1 MQADSTKLSVALL
14 RGLIGELVVLE
25 RRVLPEFGPDDAV
38 SAWTGPLGTPHDF
51 QLPTGLKIEVKALNH
66 DADRVRING
75 LGQLDGA
82 GDPLQLAAVRLE
94 DTGRDATAAIT
105 PSRQVARLRAC
116 LSEAPAALQGF
127 ECYSACN
134 FDPLSWGIGVQN
146 LEAD

>member
-1 MQADSTKLSVALL
+1 MQTACVLTVSVNWMEPAIPCNSL
-14 RGLIGELVVLE
+14 RSELE
-25 RRVLPEFGPDDAV
+25 
-38 SAWTGPLGTPHDF
+38 
-51 QLPTGLKIEVKALNH
+51 N
-66 DADRVRING
+66 
-75 LGQLDGA
+75 
-82 GDPLQLAAVRLE
+82 
-94 DTGRDATAAIT
+94 TGRDATAAIT

>member
-1 MQADSTKLSVALL
+1 MQTACVLTVSVN
-14 RGLIGELVVLE
+14 
-25 RRVLPEFGPDDAV
+25 
-38 SAWTGPLGTPHDF
+38 WM
-51 QLPTGLKIEVKALNH
+51 
-66 DADRVRING
+66 
-75 LGQLDGA
+75 GA

-94 DTGRDATAAIT
+94 NTGRDATAAIT